1 MSKTQP
7 ESYQALKQQLDEIL
21 QKLQQDDV
29 DIDRAVA
36 YHKKGIEIIA
46 KLEKYLTTAQ
56 NEIAELS
63 KKPGKGSK

>member
-1 MSKTQP
+1 MSKIQP
-7 ESYQALKQQLDEIL
+7 ESYQALKQHLDEIL

-29 DIDRAVA
+29 DIDQAVA

-46 KLEKYLTTAQ
+46 KLEKHLATAQ

-63 KKPGKGSK
+63 KKPGKSSK